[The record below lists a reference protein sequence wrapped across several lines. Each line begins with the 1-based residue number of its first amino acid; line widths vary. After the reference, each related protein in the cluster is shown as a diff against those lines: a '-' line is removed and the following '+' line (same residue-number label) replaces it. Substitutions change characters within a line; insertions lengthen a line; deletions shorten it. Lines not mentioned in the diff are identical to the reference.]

1 MSSTTPSQ
9 SIVLATSNKGKVKEL
24 QAMLEPVGW
33 TVRPQNEWHYEDA
46 EETGATFV
54 ENAIIKA
61 RHACSHTGLPAL
73 ADDSG
78 LAVDALQGAPGIYSA
93 RYAGENSS
101 DADNIELL
109 LERLQGVPES
119 ERQARFICA
128 LVFMQHAEDPT
139 PVICMGEWH
148 GRILNQPAG
157 NGGFGYDPVFY
168 VEAEGCTAAELDAD
182 KKSALS
188 HRGKAL
194 NQLRQA
200 LGL

>member
-1 MSSTTPSQ
+1 MSSTASPQ

-33 TVRPQNEWHYEDA
+33 TVRPQNEWSYEDA

-61 RHACSHTGLPAL
+61 RHACAHTGLPAL

-93 RYAGENSS
+93 RFAGE
-101 DADNIELL
+101 DANDSDNIELL
-109 LERLQGVPES
+109 LERLQGVPDDQ
-119 ERQARFICA
+119 RQARFICA
-128 LVFMQHAEDPT
+128 LVFMRHADDPT

-148 GRILNQPAG
+148 GRILSSPAG

-168 VEAEGCTAAELDAD
+168 VESEGCSAAELDAER
-182 KKSALS
+182 KRVLS

-194 NQLRQA
+194 SRLRQA